1 MLRILALKGLHGVSL
16 IAGLALLSFVLV
28 SFSPIDPVRAY
39 IGAAEPRMSPEQ
51 KERIAQRWGLDQPAT
66 VRFAKWAARLAK
78 GDFGVSRI
86 FNKPVLDVIRER
98 FWVSVNLMAAAWAL
112 SGVLGFVLGVVA
124 GAWRGSLW
132 DRCIRLYAYILAS
145 TPAFWLGM
153 LLLVAFSVKLGLAP
167 ICCASPVGVPYA
179 EATLG
184 EKLRHLALPALTL
197 SIVGVANVALHT
209 RQKLLEVLE
218 SDYVLFARAQGQS
231 TWGIVRRHGLR
242 NILLPAVTLQFAS
255 FSELFGGAVL
265 AEQVFSYPG
274 LGEATVLAGV
284 RSDVPLLMGLVL
296 FSAVFVFV
304 GNTLA
309 DVVYRWVDPRIRLG
323 WQG

>member
-1 MLRILALKGLHGVSL
+1 MLRILAVKSLHGVSL

-28 SFSPIDPVRAY
+28 SLSPIDPVRAY
-39 IGAAEPRMSPEQ
+39 IGDAATRLSPEQ
-51 KERIAQRWGLDQPAT
+51 RERIAQRWGLDQPAA
-66 VRFAKWAARLAK
+66 VRFAKWAARLAR

-86 FNKPVLDVIRER
+86 FNKPVLEVIRER
-98 FWVSVNLMAAAWAL
+98 FWVSLALMGAAWAL
-112 SGVLGFVLGVVA
+112 SGALGFALGVVA
-124 GAWRGSLW
+124 GAWRDSLW

-145 TPAFWLGM
+145 TPAFWVGM
-153 LLLVAFSVKLGLAP
+153 VLLVVFSVKLGLAP
-167 ICCASPVGVPYA
+167 ICCASPVGVAYA

-184 EKLRHLALPALTL
+184 EKVRHLALPALTL
-197 SIVGVANVALHT
+197 SIIGVANIALHT

-218 SDYVLFARAQGQS
+218 SDFVLFARAQGE
-231 TWGIVRRHGLR
+231 TAWGVVRRHGLR
-242 NILLPAVTLQFAS
+242 NIMLPAVTLQFAS
-255 FSELFGGAVL
+255 FSELFGGAIL

-284 RSDVPLLMGLVL
+284 RSDVPLLMDLVL

-309 DVVYRWVDPRIRLG
+309 DVIYRWVDPRIRLG

>member
-1 MLRILALKGLHGVSL
+1 MLRIFALKGLHGVSL
-16 IAGLALLSFVLV
+16 IAGLAVLSFVLI
-28 SFSPIDPVRAY
+28 SLSPIDPVRAY
-39 IGAAEPRMSPEQ
+39 IGDAATRLSAEQ
-51 KERIAQRWGLDQPAT
+51 RERIAQRWGLDQPAP
-66 VRFAKWAARLAK
+66 VRFAKWAARLAR
-78 GDFGVSRI
+78 GDFGASRI
-86 FNKPVLDVIRER
+86 FNKPVLEVIRER
-98 FWVSVNLMAAAWAL
+98 FWVSLTLMAAAWML
-112 SGVLGFVLGVVA
+112 SGVLGFALGVVA

-132 DRCIRLYAYILAS
+132 DRLIRFYAYILAS
-145 TPAFWLGM
+145 TPAFWVGM
-153 LLLVAFSVKLGLAP
+153 VLLVVFAVKLGVAP
-167 ICCASPVGVPYA
+167 ICCASPVGVAYA

-184 EKLRHLALPALTL
+184 EKVRHLVLPALTL
-197 SIVGVANVALHT
+197 SIIGVANIALHT

-218 SDYVLFARAQGQS
+218 SDFVVFVRAQGE
-231 TWGIVRRHGLR
+231 TAWGIVRRHGLR
-242 NILLPAVTLQFAS
+242 NIMLPAVTLQFAS

-309 DVVYRWVDPRIRLG
+309 DVIYRWVDPRIRLEWRG
-323 WQG
+323 